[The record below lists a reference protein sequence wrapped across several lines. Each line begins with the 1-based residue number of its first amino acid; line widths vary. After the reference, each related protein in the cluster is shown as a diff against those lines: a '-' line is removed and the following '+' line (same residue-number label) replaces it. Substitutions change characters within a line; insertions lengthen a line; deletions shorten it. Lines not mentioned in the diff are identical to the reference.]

1 MNALQKYINN
11 DYTLINSYLRGNIET
26 LTDLEIYNSKKLI
39 YDLELYFSN
48 NKINNKYKFRV
59 YRGIRNK
66 KNKKYDFYTN
76 IQKTYI
82 CASFSERIALNNYT
96 NEGGFLLIID
106 ITPDIP
112 YIIVDQFI
120 KEYNNYDE
128 DEDELLLPKGIKLVP
143 TKIIDKNDLDNE
155 YGFFGIT
162 IVYCNVTM

>member
-26 LTDLEIYNSKKLI
+26 LTDLEIYKSKTLI

-82 CASFSERIALNNYT
+82 SASFSERIALNNYT

-106 ITPDIP
+106 ITPDRSQHIT
-112 YIIVDQFI
+112 YCTIC
-120 KEYNNYDE
+120 EY
-128 DEDELLLPKGIKLVP
+128 
-143 TKIIDKNDLDNE
+143 TKE
-155 YGFFGIT
+155 YGFHK
-162 IVYCNVTM
+162 